1 MRILMAHNRYVQRGG
16 EDVVFAAEA
25 ALLRRFGH
33 EVIEFVKDNKEIEG
47 KGRLAL
53 FSATIWSRDS
63 YAELTDLIRSSH
75 PDIIHLHNTLP
86 LISPAAVH
94 AAKAQGVATVQT
106 LHNYR
111 LLCPSAVMFR
121 DGRPCMECLG
131 KSFAWPGVLHACYRQ
146 SRAATAAVST
156 MNAVHGYMRTWTG
169 KIDLL
174 IALTESCRQRFVAGG
189 LPAGKIVVKPN
200 FLLSDPGPGGGEGNF
215 ALFAGRFSEEKGI
228 ATLLRAW
235 RTIGERL
242 PLVLVGNGP
251 LRGVV
256 SAAVSETPGITWLGE
271 RTHEEVLELMGRAR
285 LAVVP
290 SEWHEPFGLVV
301 IEAFARGTPVI
312 GSDRG
317 SIGELVEPGKSGY
330 LFRAGEPADLVQKLE
345 TVLAL
350 GDGASQLRA
359 GARRVFE
366 ERYTAERNY
375 HLMMQ
380 CYEQALETSRR
391 RPLST
396 G

>member
-1 MRILMAHNRYVQRGG
+1 MRILVAHNRYVQRGG

-47 KGRLAL
+47 KSRLAL
-53 FSATIWSRDS
+53 FSTTVWSRRS
-63 YAELTDLIRSSH
+63 YAELTDLIRSSR
-75 PDIIHLHNTLP
+75 PDIVHLHNTLP

-94 AAKAQGVATVQT
+94 AAKAEGVAAVQT

-131 KSFAWPGVLHACYRQ
+131 RSFAWPGVLHSCYRQ
-146 SRAATAAVST
+146 SHAATAAVAS
-156 MNAVHGYMRTWTG
+156 MNAVHRHMRTWTE
-169 KIDLL
+169 KIDRL
-174 IALTESCRQRFVAGG
+174 IALTESCRQKFIEGG

-200 FLLSDPGPGGGEGNF
+200 FLLRDPGPGGGEGGF

-228 ATLLRAW
+228 ATLLTAW
-235 RTIGERL
+235 RTIGERV
-242 PLVLVGNGP
+242 PLVLVGDGP
-251 LRGVV
+251 LRDAVH
-256 SAAVSETPGITWLGE
+256 AAASETPGITWLGE
-271 RTHEEVLELMGRAR
+271 RTQDEVLDLMGRAR
-285 LAVVP
+285 VAVVP

-301 IEAFARGTPVI
+301 IEAFARGTPVL

-330 LFRAGEPADLVQKLE
+330 LFKAGDPADLVKKIE
-345 TVLAL
+345 AL
-350 GDGASQLRA
+350 LGPGDGAARLRT
-359 GARRVFE
+359 GARRAFE

-375 HLMMQ
+375 HLLME
-380 CYEQALETSRR
+380 CYEQALELNRI
-391 RPLST
+391 RPKGAS
-396 G
+396 